1 MKKIISKTVFFS
13 IVLTFVQIM
22 ASCTLDMTDWI
33 ESEEDRGYGETV
45 KEENDFY
52 SVEYEYKE
60 NTRSLTD
67 KIREYL
73 VNVEADSILYF
84 MDNLPS
90 EWIPQAGGQV
100 VCNCCVDFPMGL
112 VSKVL
117 SVEKSGGMI
126 KVVTTPCELEDAYED
141 FQLDMDMDVISSEN
155 PEMMQTETFST
166 SATRS
171 GETAK
176 TVTRTYDWTMFNYT
190 SKGEKVRC
198 LDGKVTRADD
208 EEDYFNKDMDSDS
221 TKTVEVPIFSFDE
234 NSAPLK
240 QIVEKN
246 KKYVDKASISLSYV
260 TKTRVIKKIRVKSE
274 YEYTKQIET
283 TGYKISVLAGKGKV
297 LVKQPKSDKLLSAEI
312 QDAFTQYLIE
322 SGQAFVTDPLPA
334 SQNNPPEEQFL
345 KEIPLGSLPVGLVIR
360 VKPVFDFSVSLVGQ
374 GDITFWT
381 AKTQT
386 EVTLSHGEKTES
398 KPKQLATPSNEYSA
412 SIAGKFNISGGV
424 EGFIGMGKVIGP
436 DMLHSR
442 AYALGGYL
450 KATLDFEAKLQFGFT
465 YDDCLNGSVNSG
477 FSLTANIEFGL
488 KGLGGRWG
496 DYTFVNS
503 GKIPV
508 WTGFDVSF
516 FPRVK
521 VNPQIDL
528 ILHDGASEKYK
539 QFKVKYSFE
548 HLGIFARALN
558 TYYKPGLRI
567 YKGDNTDDSA
577 GDFVDVE
584 PDKIPSW
591 VTSGKEY
598 TFTYKVEDLEQ
609 DFTVVPFLKCTL
621 ANMFTTLFYDNKRYI
636 DKECRPMI
644 KLFTQS
650 IPKSSFKQ
658 VVYQVFGDH
667 PVQDMGVLTGL
678 FNNAMEALGFY
689 QYEFT
694 LPFYMY
700 NASAIKDYWSDFGIE
715 YNLKIGS
722 TYKSKSKSLIK
733 KITRSGYYSPN
744 VSFIT
749 KTKGENRK
757 VTATAYL
764 YYVLK
769 DDPDKKKRY
778 FYGPDA
784 WIFTHDKY
792 IDHSQGNFPG
802 EMKVHDNTELVY
814 PFSRDE
820 WDWEKEFLKHS
831 VKDINIDVT
840 I

>member
-22 ASCTLDMTDWI
+22 VSCTLDMTDWV
-33 ESEEDRGYGETV
+33 EAEEDRGYGETV

-52 SVEYEYKE
+52 SVEYEYKD
-60 NTRSLTD
+60 NTRSLTEN
-67 KIREYL
+67 IREYL
-73 VNVEADSILYF
+73 VNVEADTILYF
-84 MDNLPS
+84 TDNLPS
-90 EWIPQAGGQV
+90 EWIPQQGGQV
-100 VCNCCVDFPMGL
+100 VCNCCIDFPMGL

-141 FQLDMDMDVISSEN
+141 FQLDMDMDLISSKN
-155 PEMMQTETFST
+155 PEMMQTTTFSAPT
-166 SATRS
+166 TRS
-171 GETAK
+171 GGPAK

-190 SKGEKVRC
+190 TKGEKVRC
-198 LDGKVTRADD
+198 LDRKVTRAVD

-221 TKTVEVPIFSFDE
+221 TKTVEVPIFSYDE
-234 NSAPLK
+234 NSPGLK
-240 QIVEKN
+240 QLVEKT
-246 KKYVDKASISLSYV
+246 KKYIDKASVSLSYV
-260 TKTRVIKKIRVKSE
+260 TKTRIIKKIRLKQE

-283 TGYKISVLAGKGKV
+283 TGYKVSILAGKGKI
-297 LVKQPKSDKLLSAEI
+297 LVEQPKSNKLFVAEL
-312 QDAFTQYLIE
+312 QDALAE
-322 SGQAFVTDPLPA
+322 SLKDDPDFANDPLPVSA
-334 SQNNPPEEQFL
+334 KNPPEEQFL

-374 GDITFWT
+374 GSVTFWT

-386 EVTLSHGEKTES
+386 EATISHGKKTET

-450 KATLDFEAKLQFGFT
+450 KATLDFEAKLQYGFT
-465 YDDCLNGSVNSG
+465 YDGCLNGSNDSG
-477 FSLTANIEFGL
+477 LSLTANIEFGL

-496 DYTFVNS
+496 DFTFVNS

-508 WTGFDVSF
+508 WTGFDVRF
-516 FPRVK
+516 YPRVK
-521 VNPQIDL
+521 MNPQIDV

-539 QFKVKYSFE
+539 QFKVKYTYE
-548 HLGIFARALN
+548 NLGIFATALN
-558 TYYKPGLRI
+558 TYHKPALRI

-577 GDFVDVE
+577 GEYVDIQ
-584 PDKIPSW
+584 PDKVPSW
-591 VTSGKEY
+591 VTSNKEY

-609 DFTVVPFLKCTL
+609 DFTVVPMLICGFAHKL
-621 ANMFTTLFYDNKRYI
+621 NTLFYDHKRYI
-636 DKECRPMI
+636 DKECRPMV
-644 KLFTQS
+644 KLFPQN

-700 NASAIKDYWSDFGIE
+700 NAGVIKDYWSDFGIQ
-715 YNLKIGS
+715 YDLKIGS
-722 TYKSKSKSLIK
+722 TYKHKSKSLIK
-733 KITRSGYYSPN
+733 NITRSGYYSPN

-749 KTKGENRK
+749 KTKGEDRK

-769 DDPDKKKRY
+769 DDPDKKKRT

-792 IDHSQGNFPG
+792 IDHNQGNFPG
-802 EMKVHDNTELVY
+802 EMKVQDNTELTY
-814 PFSRDE
+814 PFYHEE